1 MREGP
6 AKRVAHEV
14 GGRRGINRLSVKE
27 GDGEG
32 RKRKERRVKCVEA
45 ACVEAVLNDAQGREG
60 QSVIASLER
69 IDAEEVAER
78 HSLGRNA
85 ETAEL
90 FEKKAFV
97 LHGGEPLALGE
108 HRFEIRIGREHRMAG
123 GRDDAVV
130 DLKERLL
137 DERGKFC
144 SLRKSRS

>member
-1 MREGP
+1 MTL
-6 AKRVAHEV
+6 K
-14 GGRRGINRLSVKE
+14 
-27 GDGEG
+27 GE
-32 RKRKERRVKCVEA
+32 RVKA
-45 ACVEAVLNDAQGREG
+45 SLRPLSASMPKKS
-60 QSVIASLER
+60 QSVTRSGEMPR
-69 IDAEEVAER
+69 P
-78 HSLGRNA
+78 
-85 ETAEL
+85 AEL

-97 LHGGEPLALGE
+97 LHGGEPLALSE